1 MLDQVPNVDAV
12 RQWLSKAG
20 GLGRQTV
27 RPVDQAGSRDRNIFG
42 KRSRAMHPE
51 DLSSTTQVRV
61 AALGFAGVGVG
72 NERVRNYPPPWLY
85 RSNLRPDLLDD
96 PTKLVSQNQR
106 GRPPRAFLPKG
117 VQFASANAHRGDF
130 QKNFVRLDRRSRFIR
145 QLKQIKIAID

>member
-1 MLDQVPNVDAV
+1 MPFANGSA
-12 RQWLSKAG
+12 RQAASAG
-20 GLGRQTV
+20 KPFGQSIRQE
-27 RPVDQAGSRDRNIFG
+27 AGTGTYSR

-61 AALGFAGVGVG
+61 ATLGFAGVGVG